1 MHQGPDLV
9 AVAKAAGVPVIP
21 ARGDGAARPLTGLL
35 AEQLGRRVWVVHRI
49 DAATSGL
56 VVFALGAAEHKRL
69 SRAFEGRQVK
79 KTYLAAVKG
88 NARSGSSSLPLRE
101 FGSGRVAPAP
111 DGRPS
116 RTSWRPRR
124 PCNGGTLLEVD
135 LETGRRHQIRA
146 HLAAAGFPILGD
158 PLYGPAPR
166 PVGGVPRLMLHAW
179 KLELPDG
186 KGGTLSLE
194 APMPPDFRAVLGH
207 AA

>member
-1 MHQGPDLV
+1 M
-9 AVAKAAGVPVIP
+9 PVIP
-21 ARGDGAARPLTGLL
+21 ARGAEAGRPLSELV
-35 AEQLGRRVWVVHRI
+35 AEALGRRVWVVHRI

-56 VVFALGAAEHKRL
+56 VVFALSAPEHKRL
-69 SRAFEGRQVK
+69 SRAFEGRAVK

-88 NARSGSSSLPLRE
+88 SARTGSCDSPLRE

-116 RTSWRPRR
+116 RTSWRPLR
-124 PCNGGTLLEVD
+124 PCDGGTLLEVTI
-135 LETGRRHQIRA
+135 ETGRRHQIRA
-146 HLAAAGFPILGD
+146 HLTAAGFPILGD

-166 PVGGVPRLMLHAW
+166 PVGGAPRLMLHAW

-186 KGGTLSLE
+186 QGGTLSLE
-194 APMPPDFRAVLGH
+194 APMLQDFRSVLGT